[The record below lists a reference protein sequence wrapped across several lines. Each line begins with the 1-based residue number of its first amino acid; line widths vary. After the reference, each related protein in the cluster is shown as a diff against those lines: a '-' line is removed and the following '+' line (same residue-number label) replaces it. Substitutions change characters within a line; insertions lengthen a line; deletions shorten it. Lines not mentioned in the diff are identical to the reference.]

1 VTTIGTH
8 LSWWGEHLL
17 AGDDR
22 GVALVHGKHVITRQA
37 VRDQVVAEATI
48 FASHGIGPGS
58 TVALR
63 LPPSFTSVWALLALW
78 SLGAQVL
85 LLDHRLKPAEVERM
99 LRLYRPAYYVRS
111 LDPPAAVTAFRNEY
125 EVFVEWRRDGQNAAS
140 EHRLVQLSSGSTGR
154 PKVIGRTAESLLAEI
169 DRFSLIDGMPRR
181 GERVLLLNSVIH
193 SFGLL
198 GGLLHGLNSGAT
210 TVFTSHLQPDA
221 LLRTFVDHEINVVF
235 GVPFHFDLL
244 TRVSRAPTL
253 PALRLAVSGGERLTP
268 EVHQRFH
275 ERYGVRI
282 GQAYG
287 MTEVGIIATDLAG
300 EFPLPAVGRPAPGVR
315 VAIVDGELHIGLPE
329 TPYLQQD
336 NKVRFADGWLRSFDL
351 CEEKSGVL
359 SITGRAD
366 SLVVIGGLK
375 IDLTEIEAVLAEHP
389 RVAEVVVMHDR
400 GIEAHVGSPDG
411 VSVSDLAAFCRT
423 RLSNYKIPKRFTI
436 LPALPRTAN
445 GKLLRNVELLRDSE
459 VRRSPRRAGASDFG

>member
-1 VTTIGTH
+1 MTTIETQ

-17 AGDDR
+17 AGDDHDA
-22 GVALVHGKHVITRQA
+22 VLVHGEHVITRRA
-37 VRDQVVAEATI
+37 VREQVTAEALI

-85 LLDHRLKPAEVERM
+85 LLDHRLKPDEVERM
-99 LRLYRPAYYVRS
+99 LKLCRPAYYVRS
-111 LDPPAAVTAFRNEY
+111 LDPPTAVTSFRNEY
-125 EVFVEWRRDGQNAAS
+125 EVFVEWRRDGRDAES

-181 GERVLLLNSVIH
+181 GERVLLLNSTIH
-193 SFGLL
+193 SFGLV

-210 TVFTSHLQPDA
+210 TVFTPKLQPEA
-221 LLRTFVDHEINVVF
+221 LLRTLVDQEINAVF

-244 TRVSRAPTL
+244 SRARHVPAL
-253 PALRLAVSGGERLTP
+253 PSLRLAVSGGERLTA
-268 EVHQRFH
+268 EVHQRFLD
-275 ERYGVRI
+275 RYGVRI

-300 EFPLPAVGRPAPGVR
+300 EFPLPAVGRPAPGVP
-315 VAIVDGELHIGLPE
+315 VSVVDGELRIGLPA

-336 NKVRFADGWLRSFDL
+336 EKVRFADGWLRSFDL
-351 CEEKSGVL
+351 CTLDGDVL
-359 SITGRAD
+359 SVTGRAD
-366 SLVVIGGLK
+366 SLVAIGGLK
-375 IDLTEIEAVLAEHP
+375 VDLTEIEAVLAEHP
-389 RVAEVVVMHDR
+389 AVAEVVVVHGE

-411 VSVSDLAAFCRT
+411 VCVSDLAAFCRT
-423 RLSNYKIPKRFTI
+423 RLSNYKIPKRFTV

-445 GKLLRNVELLRDSE
+445 GKLLRNAELLGVAR
-459 VRRSPRRAGASDFG
+459 